1 MLKPPHLIVY
11 RSVPLSTRRSS
22 LFGVV
27 MLWATDFFPLWKKVS
42 GVQIL
47 LARRLFR
54 GKTCMGPSNFSLSSL
69 QLWRKKT
76 SMVYS
81 WGKHMQRTGHERW
94 CPLLTP
100 HRLFLYFEMRGNQW
114 GNMCA
119 LAKRITSKH
128 SPSIIYCIFKMTHDH
143 HIVTSP
149 TMLFMLLFI
158 LQRASADRGA
168 NETQLK
174 KNLVKHLF
182 HVLLIYSKVCL
193 LLPKHKV

>member
-1 MLKPPHLIVY
+1 MAGRSLSMQKCWALPSSCLLNGIALQIKSKDKEVMLKPPHLIVY

-54 GKTCMGPSNFSLSSL
+54 GKTCIGPSNFSLSSL

-81 WGKHMQRTGHERW
+81 WGKHMQGRVHERW
-94 CPLLTP
+94 CPLLTL
-100 HRLFLYFEMRGNQW
+100 HRLFQAYILKW
-114 GNMCA
+114 GTIN
-119 LAKRITSKH
+119 
-128 SPSIIYCIFKMTHDH
+128 
-143 HIVTSP
+143 
-149 TMLFMLLFI
+149 
-158 LQRASADRGA
+158 G
-168 NETQLK
+168 ETC
-174 KNLVKHLF
+174 VPW
-182 HVLLIYSKVCL
+182 
-193 LLPKHKV
+193 PKG